1 MMKSSKPVSEKIVVP
16 HKQETDFDVKQN
28 TQIKDSAAVR
38 DKPISLKSMSLYY
51 IFHKGTSF

>member
-16 HKQETDFDVKQN
+16 HKTGDGFDVKQN

-51 IFHKGTSF
+51 IFS